1 MVATDPLD
9 SGTYTMPKITKKN
22 SGSVM
27 VTECK
32 KKGKLIM
39 ENRKFTINGESNP
52 KKCGVFD
59 EFYESGASEYS
70 GINVL
75 EDGTL
80 RIDFLAR
87 HLSRHEINN
96 FHTEPLK
103 VYGLHIGNDC
113 YAILLR
119 GMVNMDVIIDPSLY
133 PDNRIEKVKEK
144 NECICFLVDTAS
156 NVIMGIK
163 FLRLNNMA
171 ISFVA
176 NNLKRMN
183 DMGVNETYC
192 AMAYIN
198 RIIPY
203 TAKELVRCATYYG
216 KSDGSV
222 STENL
227 FDFGAC
233 WDA

>member
-1 MVATDPLD
+1 
-9 SGTYTMPKITKKN
+9 
-22 SGSVM
+22 
-27 VTECK
+27 
-32 KKGKLIM
+32 M
-39 ENRKFTINGESNP
+39 EKRKCTINGESNP

-59 EFYESGASEYS
+59 EFYKSGASEYS

-80 RIDFLAR
+80 RIDFLVR
-87 HLSRHEINN
+87 HLSRREVDN
-96 FHTEPLK
+96 FRTQPLK

-113 YAILLR
+113 FAILLR
-119 GMVNMDVIIDPSLY
+119 GMVDMDVIIDPSLY
-133 PDNRIEKVKEK
+133 PDNRIDKVKEK

-163 FLRLNNMA
+163 FLRLDNKA
-171 ISFVA
+171 VSFVA
-176 NNLKRMN
+176 DNLKRMK
-183 DMGVNETYC
+183 DKGVS
-192 AMAYIN
+192 AMDCYLAYNN

-203 TAKELVRCATYYG
+203 TPKELVRHATYYG

-222 STENL
+222 SMKNL

>member
-9 SGTYTMPKITKKN
+9 SGTYTIPKITKKN

-87 HLSRHEINN
+87 HLGRHEIIN

-119 GMVNMDVIIDPSLY
+119 GMVNIDVIIDPSLY

-163 FLRLNNMA
+163 FLRLENKA
-171 ISFVA
+171 VSFVA
-176 NNLKRMN
+176 DNLKRMK
-183 DMGVNETYC
+183 DMGVNVMDWYLEFN
-192 AMAYIN
+192 N

-203 TAKELVRCATYYG
+203 TPKELMMRATYYG
-216 KSDGSV
+216 KSDRSIC
-222 STENL
+222 TENL
-227 FDFGAC
+227 YDIGA
-233 WDA
+233 

>member
-9 SGTYTMPKITKKN
+9 SGTYTIPKITKKN

-80 RIDFLAR
+80 RIDFLAKIIVRVWVALDTDVSKVVNIR
-87 HLSRHEINN
+87 H
-96 FHTEPLK
+96 K
-103 VYGLHIGNDC
+103 VYECTQCLGHL
-113 YAILLR
+113 LLR
-119 GMVNMDVIIDPSLY
+119 VLIMYLDNLQRLIDSIVSVI
-133 PDNRIEKVKEK
+133 
-144 NECICFLVDTAS
+144 
-156 NVIMGIK
+156 
-163 FLRLNNMA
+163 
-171 ISFVA
+171 
-176 NNLKRMN
+176 
-183 DMGVNETYC
+183 
-192 AMAYIN
+192 
-198 RIIPY
+198 
-203 TAKELVRCATYYG
+203 
-216 KSDGSV
+216 
-222 STENL
+222 
-227 FDFGAC
+227 
-233 WDA
+233 